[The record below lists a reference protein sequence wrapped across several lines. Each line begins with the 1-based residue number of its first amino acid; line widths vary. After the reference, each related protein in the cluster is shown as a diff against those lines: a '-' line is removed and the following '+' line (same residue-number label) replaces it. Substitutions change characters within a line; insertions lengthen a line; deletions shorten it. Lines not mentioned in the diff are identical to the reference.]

1 MAAMLIARA
10 DLEAFSGRRVVVV
23 AALIIACGV
32 AWELVARRSVAGAL
46 SLTLAGAVAIINF
59 RWLEVLL
66 QRVIRPGEPHFDR
79 GSWLRIVGRMAL
91 FAALFAAFV
100 WVPQLDPVAVTIGF
114 SALVVAVLIEG
125 FRWARV
131 GGD

>member
-1 MAAMLIARA
+1 MLIARA

-23 AALIIACGV
+23 AALIIAVGV
-32 AWELVARRSVAGAL
+32 VWELVLRRSAAGAV

-59 RWLEVLL
+59 RWLELL
-66 QRVIRPGEPHFDR
+66 LNRVIRPGEPQFDR
-79 GSWLRIVGRMAL
+79 GSLLRIAGRMAL
-91 FAALFAAFV
+91 FAALFGALV

-114 SALVVAVLIEG
+114 SALVVALLIEG

-131 GGD
+131 GGE